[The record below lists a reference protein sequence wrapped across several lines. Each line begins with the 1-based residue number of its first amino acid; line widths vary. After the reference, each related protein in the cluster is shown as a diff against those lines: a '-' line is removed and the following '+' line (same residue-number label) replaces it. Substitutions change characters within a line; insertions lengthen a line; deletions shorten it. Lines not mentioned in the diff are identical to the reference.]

1 MILKKRGSI
10 PTVTVPR
17 APGHL
22 LEKII
27 RKKKEQPDKF
37 AQLGVDNYWKYVT
50 DLIGIRVFFL
60 YREDWRHFHEYITSA
75 FENAPEQYVKDR
87 ERDFDN
93 DETHCYIAERP
104 KVYRRNGDSRIYDE
118 NVIEIN
124 QRYLPFPSLHHQIPR
139 LLRRDSGENA
149 VRGGME

>member
-1 MILKKRGSI
+1 M
-10 PTVTVPR
+10 
-17 APGHL
+17 
-22 LEKII
+22 
-27 RKKKEQPDKF
+27 
-37 AQLGVDNYWKYVT
+37 T

-118 NVIEIN
+118 NVIEIKSGGIYRSFTTSSN
-124 QRYLPFPSLHHQIPR
+124 TAVTTSRFRRERCS
-139 LLRRDSGENA
+139 RRDG
-149 VRGGME
+149 VRLTTTLFIRTTRTT